1 MHSSSAHF
9 LRKWLLAPPS
19 SYDTI
24 QIASCFALS
33 QSGPHSQSAHFLR
46 KWLLAHVVR
55 VTNSKSLLQASLRR
69 LFNCNPWYHNI
80 IFPLCTQKYHC
91 TMVLITIFSAAI
103 SVFLFTISSICA
115 LCASDS
121 SAALITTSTAS
132 PLMLTTAS

>member
-1 MHSSSAHF
+1 MHMMLGAKAFDPSDTELLRALHSRNSKNIRNPLIF
-9 LRKWLLAPPS
+9 LQKMASYSCFWRVPS
-19 SYDTI
+19 SKI
-24 QIASCFALS
+24 
-33 QSGPHSQSAHFLR
+33 
-46 KWLLAHVVR
+46 
-55 VTNSKSLLQASLRR
+55 LLQASLRR
-69 LFNCNPWYHNI
+69 LLACNPWYHNI
-80 IFPLCTQKYHC
+80 NSFLCTQKYHC